1 MSGRAETRTPEP
13 PDRDEHENSPPRLAR
28 PKRTTRPPAHY
39 AQEQEID
46 TEQRNTRSQRKKKNQ
61 GKPVAQ
67 REAATSDD
75 SLTESEES
83 DTSKLV
89 KQIVKLRR
97 EIRRRDELH
106 KEELQRVKEEFGAA
120 LAEFRQELQT
130 LANRSPTPQSHPE
143 SCAQDSH
150 EEILREIQSLRI
162 AVSPTGS
169 PSYADV
175 ARTPPTSQPSNIRTL
190 SSWNTTPTT
199 FTDTL
204 YCTID
209 TPKMAGNENE
219 RPSAGPVRRAVETEI
234 RAMENYTNWR
244 CRAVTV
250 DPKNTNRIRI
260 ACRDEAEHQLVKKV
274 AETKVGAGA
283 RVLRDELYPIKVDSV
298 NRTAVLDENGDIR
311 VGAAAAFGEENEA
324 TIAKIAWLSRKG
336 NAKAYG
342 SMVIY
347 LTKGS
352 DARRLLADGFFHAG
366 GESGV
371 TSTFEY
377 RPRPI
382 QCYNCQEIGH
392 KAFQCKNAQ
401 RCAKCAAEGHHHT
414 KTVGSSTRHSMNKTL
429 RAIQLN
435 VRKQGAVHESLM
447 NDEETQNAVALAI
460 QEPQARRIQG
470 RLLTIPMGHH
480 KWTRMVPSTWREGR
494 GGTSTDRVP
503 GFTAAVIR
511 LPERL
516 IFMASVYV
524 EGGNAS
530 ALDDACNHL
539 LNAITKVR
547 RDTGAV
553 VEIVIMGDFNRHD
566 QLWGGDDVS
575 LGRQGE
581 ADPIIDLMNEC
592 ALSSLLKRG
601 TKTWGGYVGRSG
613 ASETL
618 VC

>member
-13 PDRDEHENSPPRLAR
+13 PDGDERENSPPRLVR

-67 REAATSDD
+67 RDAATSDD
-75 SLTESEES
+75 SSAESEDS

-89 KQIVKLRR
+89 KEIVKLRR

-106 KEELQRVKEEFGAA
+106 KEELHRVKEEFGAA
-120 LAEFRQELQT
+120 LAEFRHELQT
-130 LANRSPTPQSHPE
+130 LANRPPTPHPE
-143 SCAQDSH
+143 SCAQNSH

-162 AVSPTGS
+162 AVNPSGS

-209 TPKMAGNENE
+209 TSKMVDTENE
-219 RPSAGPVRRAVETEI
+219 RPSAGPIRTAVETEI
-234 RAMENYTNWR
+234 RTMENYTSWR

-311 VGAAAAFGEENEA
+311 AGAAAAFGEENEA
-324 TIAKIAWLSRKG
+324 SIAKIAWLSRKE

-342 SMVIY
+342 SMVVY
-347 LTKGS
+347 LTRGS

-377 RPRPI
+377 RPRPM
-382 QCYNCQEIGH
+382 QCYNCQETGH

-401 RCAKCAAEGHHHT
+401 KRAKCAAEGHHH
-414 KTVGSSTRHSMNKTL
+414 SSCDQTIPKC
-429 RAIQLN
+429 IPC
-435 VRKQGAVHESLM
+435 GGPHESYSKHCRKLY
-447 NDEETQNAVALAI
+447 
-460 QEPQARRIQG
+460 PS
-470 RLLTIPMGHH
+470 HH
-480 KWTRMVPSTWREGR
+480 E
-494 GGTSTDRVP
+494 
-503 GFTAAVIR
+503 
-511 LPERL
+511 
-516 IFMASVYV
+516 
-524 EGGNAS
+524 
-530 ALDDACNHL
+530 
-539 LNAITKVR
+539 
-547 RDTGAV
+547 
-553 VEIVIMGDFNRHD
+553 
-566 QLWGGDDVS
+566 
-575 LGRQGE
+575 
-581 ADPIIDLMNEC
+581 
-592 ALSSLLKRG
+592 
-601 TKTWGGYVGRSG
+601 
-613 ASETL
+613 
-618 VC
+618 